1 MSEVRRVVKR
11 LFWPVVVGLLLL
23 VALDV
28 VPAEY
33 VIAPLMG
40 FAILRVGLASL
51 GQFAAGGA
59 HIPEGDPQPVD
70 PRQERTT
77 YWCAGCGA
85 ELLLLVR
92 GAATT
97 PPRHCG
103 ERMTERHEIAS
114 GRG

>member
-1 MSEVRRVVKR
+1 MKGSLKR
-11 LFWPVVVGLLLL
+11 AFWPVVAGLLVLVGL
-23 VALDV
+23 DV
-28 VPAEY
+28 IEARY
-33 VIAPLMG
+33 VLAPLMG
-40 FAILRVGLASL
+40 LVILRFGLASL
-51 GQFAAGGA
+51 GQLAGGGGA

-70 PRQERTT
+70 TRVERVT

-103 ERMTERHEIAS
+103 ERMTERREVA
-114 GRG
+114 RNLN